1 MMQIIFYGLISKRI
15 FRTVM
20 IIFGIRI
27 RYSAVYMEKLV
38 QNQLF
43 VRALLIFAAVFEI
56 NTTFYYVI
64 KNKWFAFVF
73 YLLRFLFTNKIDTAP
88 DTDTTNISIQIR
100 LFDASP
106 VLAVCILL

>member
-43 VRALLIFAAVFEI
+43 VRA
-56 NTTFYYVI
+56 FY
-64 KNKWFAFVF
+64 
-73 YLLRFLFTNKIDTAP
+73 
-88 DTDTTNISIQIR
+88 
-100 LFDASP
+100 
-106 VLAVCILL
+106 